1 MSSALVK
8 IASFNVLAPSWA
20 SPSYYP
26 ESAHPWLHPLEA
38 RSDRIVTFLK
48 NHVVDKLDVIA
59 LQETEVTVTP
69 LLKAGLGEKFQFFSS
84 NHDDS
89 YWAKWTA
96 GGQQPYNPNG
106 VSIAINSN
114 TFDVLEF
121 LDVPLGTGNHSA
133 VAVCRHK
140 TTDRIFRVAS
150 VHFEL
155 DDISQRDSEVKAI
168 ADFMNMNQKEK
179 NWSHPVDIIA
189 GDFNS
194 EVSLVE
200 NTHFLNEGF
209 IDTHQA
215 LGVSHRTHPWGAE
228 YGVIDHIIVRGEKVS
243 PSHGKVHMAELYQEH
258 PCIHAFED
266 LHHRVTKNLQMGGS
280 DHFPIEATLSLC

>member
-194 EVSLVE
+194 AIS
-200 NTHFLNEGF
+200 
-209 IDTHQA
+209 
-215 LGVSHRTHPWGAE
+215 
-228 YGVIDHIIVRGEKVS
+228 RGE
-243 PSHGKVHMAELYQEH
+243 H
-258 PCIHAFED
+258 
-266 LHHRVTKNLQMGGS
+266 
-280 DHFPIEATLSLC
+280 SLLE